1 MISRRSAI
9 GMAIAA
15 MAFAS
20 VPSHAEDEDNSAALA
35 KALSEASLSLAQ
47 GLRASKSQGT
57 PISGKFE
64 IENGALQ
71 LSIYT
76 MKEGQFTEVIVDHKS
91 GSIREAEPIT
101 EDDDLA
107 DAKSQS
113 EAMSK
118 AKRSL
123 EEVVTV
129 AVNENAQYLAVSAMP
144 KLDDGR
150 PVAIVTLMK
159 GTDVRRVTQG
169 LE

>member
-20 VPSHAEDEDNSAALA
+20 IPSHAEDEGNPAALA

-47 GLRASKSQGT
+47 GLRASESQGK

-64 IENGALQ
+64 IENEALQ
-71 LSIYT
+71 LSVYT
-76 MKEGQFTEVIVDHKS
+76 MKESQFAEVIIDHNS
-91 GSIREAEPIT
+91 GSIREAEPLT

-107 DAKSQS
+107 DAKNQS

-123 EEVVTV
+123 EEVVAV
-129 AVNENAQYLAVSAMP
+129 AVNENAGYLAVSAMP
-144 KLDDGR
+144 KLDNGR

-159 GTDVRRVTQG
+159 GGDVRRVTQG